1 MLSDYHRIQRDIK
14 SDNILVGHKNEDA
27 FPIQKTGKS
36 LVQQDFSSTGQ
47 SVIIRNHDTAVG
59 CDRGPSPATHPAFS
73 LILSVFVRFIIQDLV
88 RAYRSEIV
96 LFINTSIQHLSF
108 SRLSISTCR
117 PPPFTLTIFSL
128 STFICHNAVST
139 SL

>member
-1 MLSDYHRIQRDIK
+1 MGSIMVPLHQLRTFVQFFFKKTRMLSPYRKRENLLFNKISVVLGSR
-14 SDNILVGHKNEDA
+14 
-27 FPIQKTGKS
+27 
-36 LVQQDFSSTGQ
+36 SSSG
-47 SVIIRNHDTAVG
+47 IHDTAVG
-59 CDRGPSPATHPAFS
+59 CDRGPSPATHSAFS
-73 LILSVFVRFIIQDLV
+73 IILSVFVRFIIQDLV
-88 RAYRSEIV
+88 RAYRSDNV

-108 SRLSISTCR
+108 SRLSISTCQ